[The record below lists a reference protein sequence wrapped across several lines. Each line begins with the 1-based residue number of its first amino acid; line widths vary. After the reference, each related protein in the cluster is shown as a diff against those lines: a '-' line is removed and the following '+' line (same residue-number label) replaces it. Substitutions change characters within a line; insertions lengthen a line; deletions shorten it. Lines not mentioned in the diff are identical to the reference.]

1 MPVKTPETRTFS
13 ADRGGNIAMIYALS
27 VLALFAIAGF
37 AIDFSRGV
45 GAKTSLQTALDTA
58 SLTGAKLLEDS
69 SKTDADIITASKAI
83 FRDNLLTADNGFD
96 CPAAGV
102 NVVVDRTNKIV
113 RVTADCDLQ
122 TTMAA
127 VMNVQQVDI
136 GARSAA
142 KANLTRLDVAFMFD
156 VSGSMGDPSS
166 GGTGSKL
173 EDLKSAAKT
182 AADILVTPSTGDR
195 VRLAFNTYAT
205 SVNAGIYANKVLGRP
220 DTYVGNTC
228 VSEREGSK
236 KWKDDEPDTGQFLG
250 SLATDCPSTS
260 ILPLTNNTST
270 FKTGVDALAAG
281 GYTAGHIGVA
291 WSWYLISPDWDD
303 VWPAAS
309 KPLGYTEPDTIKA
322 VILMTDGKFNT
333 EYVSGQGSSS
343 SQAKKL
349 CKEMRDEGVIVYA
362 VAFDAPTSAELTLK
376 DCAGVPEN
384 YFKATNGAELTEAYR
399 TIASRL
405 SGLRLAE

>member
-1 MPVKTPETRTFS
+1 MPVNTQATRIFL
-13 ADRGGNIAMIYALS
+13 ADRSGNVAMIYALS
-27 VLALFAIAGF
+27 MLALFAIAGF

-69 SKTDADIITASKAI
+69 SKTDAEIIAASKAI
-83 FRDNLLTADNGFD
+83 FRDNLLTADKGFD

-102 NVVVDRTNKIV
+102 NVDVDRTSKIV

-127 VMNVQQVDI
+127 VMNVEQVDI
-136 GARSAA
+136 ASRSAA

-173 EDLKSAAKT
+173 ADLKSAAKT
-182 AADILVTPSTGDR
+182 AADILVTPSTGNR
-195 VRLAFNTYAT
+195 VRLAFNTYST
-205 SVNAGIYANKVLGRP
+205 SVNAGIYANKVLGRA
-220 DTYVGNTC
+220 DDHVGNTC

-236 KWKDDEPDTGQFLG
+236 KWSDDEPDAGQYLG
-250 SLATDCPSTS
+250 SLATNCPSTS
-260 ILPLTNNTST
+260 ILPLTSDKSG
-270 FKTGVDALAAG
+270 FKTSIDALSAG
-281 GYTAGHIGVA
+281 GMTAGHVGVA
-291 WSWYLISPDWDD
+291 WSWYLISPDWKD

-309 KPLGYTEPDTIKA
+309 RPLGYTEPDVIKA

-333 EYVSGQGSSS
+333 AYASGQGSSA
-343 SQAKKL
+343 SQARKL
-349 CKEMRDEGVIVYA
+349 CKQMRDEGVIVYA
-362 VAFDAPTSAELTLK
+362 VAFDAPASAELTLK

-384 YFKATNGAELTEAYR
+384 YFKATNGSELTEAYR